1 MPETNKK
8 ASVRLAEINR
18 ALDILRK
25 EGAPVGGVDKI
36 LNELEE
42 KVLQEE
48 VCPSLREAVTPL
60 LSLIGHKVS
69 LRLDYIPGSPLGI
82 YIDNNVACDSVSADV
97 RERSK
102 DKRGGEDGKQ
112 SMSDNDKEGVN
123 KVEGGRDDH
132 AVVGD
137 DVKGQDE
144 MDRFTVRNVNGELVL
159 GMPRMYEEAKSHHQN
174 TLSKTLK
181 AIVDFQKEFFMTG
194 SPSALKPMT
203 LSDIEERTGLDK
215 STVSR
220 AISGKKIETGWG
232 CKELRYFFSE
242 GIETTGGK
250 VSSRMLEED
259 ICSII
264 KGEDK
269 SSPLTDDS
277 IVDELKRKG
286 YVIARRTVAK
296 YRGQLE
302 IPVARERKK

>member
-36 LNELEE
+36 LKELEE

-69 LRLDYIPGSPLGI
+69 LRVDYIPGSPLGI
-82 YIDNNVACDSVSADV
+82 YIDNNIACDSVSADV

-102 DKRGGEDGKQ
+102 DKRGEEDGKQ
-112 SMSDNDKEGVN
+112 SMGDNDKEGVN
-123 KVEGGRDDH
+123 KVEEDGRDDL
-132 AVVGD
+132 ALVGD

-144 MDRFTVRNVNGELVL
+144 TDCFTVRNVNGELVL
-159 GMPRMYEEAKSHHQN
+159 GMPRMYEEAKSNHQN

-194 SPSALKPMT
+194 NVSALKPMT
-203 LSDIEERTGLDK
+203 LNDIEERTGLDK

-220 AISGKKIETGWG
+220 AISGKKVETGWG
-232 CKELRYFFSE
+232 CKELKYFFSE

-259 ICSII
+259 IRSILES
-264 KGEDK
+264 EDK

-277 IVDELKRKG
+277 IVDELKRRG

-296 YRGQLE
+296 YRMLLG
-302 IPVARERKK
+302 IRRRKNN

>member
-36 LNELEE
+36 LKELEE

-69 LRLDYIPGSPLGI
+69 LRVDYIPGSPLGI
-82 YIDNNVACDSVSADV
+82 YIDNNIACDSVSADV

-112 SMSDNDKEGVN
+112 SMGDNDKEGVN
-123 KVEGGRDDH
+123 KVEEDGRDDL
-132 AVVGD
+132 ALVGD

-144 MDRFTVRNVNGELVL
+144 TDCFTVRNVNGELVL
-159 GMPRMYEEAKSHHQN
+159 GMPRMYEEAKSNHQN

-194 SPSALKPMT
+194 NVSALKPMT
-203 LSDIEERTGLDK
+203 LNDIEERTGLDK

-220 AISGKKIETGWG
+220 AISGKKVETGWG
-232 CKELRYFFSE
+232 CKELKYFFSE

-259 ICSII
+259 IRSILES
-264 KGEDK
+264 EDK

-277 IVDELKRKG
+277 IVDELKRRG

-296 YRGQLE
+296 YRMLLG
-302 IPVARERKK
+302 IRRRKNN